1 MKNLLKIALIC
12 CVVLIAASCTQ
23 YRVIPF
29 FPPTDETIEPVGPQD
44 SEGHWN
50 SPEAVVDVFKNE
62 SPYSAN
68 VEQGEKGVILKPS
81 TDDPT
86 TGPATYFGS
95 ADEKNYSW
103 DGTES
108 SISFNLDLSGLGNNQ
123 ATTWVL
129 SFNKLSDGTTY
140 EFADEIRFGIS
151 RDSSGVLHV
160 NELTGINHDNIS
172 ADIANIEGSGSKTI
186 TGNDIKASFSMSYD
200 KSSKTL
206 SYSMN
211 IAGAVFTGD
220 HPETEDIV
228 GFRALWNASL
238 SEDSAV
244 ELYQLGID

>member
-50 SPEAVVDVFKNE
+50 SPEAVFDVFKNG
-62 SPYSAN
+62 SPYSVN

-81 TDDPT
+81 TDGST

-95 ADEKNYSW
+95 DDEKNYSW

-108 SISFNLDLSGLGNNQ
+108 SISFNLDLSGLENGQ

-129 SFNKLSDGTTY
+129 SFNKLDGTTY
-140 EFADEIRFGIS
+140 KFAYEIRFGIF

-160 NELTGINHDNIS
+160 NELTGINHDNIA

-186 TGNDIKASFSMSYD
+186 TGNDIKASFTMSYD

-211 IAGAVFTGD
+211 IAGAEFTGT
-220 HPETEDIV
+220 PVETEDIV

-238 SEDSAV
+238 SADSAV

>member
-1 MKNLLKIALIC
+1 MRNLLRCVFIVL
-12 CVVLIAASCTQ
+12 VVLIAASCTQ
-23 YRVIPF
+23 YRFIPV
-29 FPPTDETIEPVGPQD
+29 FPPADEPIEPVGPQD

-62 SPYSAN
+62 SPYSSN

-81 TDDPT
+81 TEYFT

-95 ADEKNYSW
+95 SDDKNYSW

-108 SISFNLDLSGLGNNQ
+108 TISFNLDLSGLKNKQ

-129 SFNKLSDGTTY
+129 SFNKLNGTNY
-140 EFADEIRFGIS
+140 EYADEIRFGIS

-160 NELTGINHDNIS
+160 NELTGLNHNNID
-172 ADIANIEGSGSKTI
+172 ADIANIEGSGSETI

-238 SEDSAV
+238 SADSAV

>member
-1 MKNLLKIALIC
+1 MRNLLRCVFIVL
-12 CVVLIAASCTQ
+12 VVLIAASCTQ
-23 YRVIPF
+23 YRFIPV
-29 FPPTDETIEPVGPQD
+29 FPPADEPIEPVGPQD

-62 SPYSAN
+62 STYSAN
-68 VEQGEKGVILKPS
+68 VKQGEKGVILKPS
-81 TDDPT
+81 TDYPT

-95 ADEKNYSW
+95 AERNYRW

-108 SISFNLDLSGLGNNQ
+108 SISFNLDLSGLGNGQ

-129 SFNKLSDGTTY
+129 SFNKLTDGTKY
-140 EFADEIRFGIS
+140 GFADEIRFGIF

-160 NELTGINHDNIS
+160 NKLSGINHNNIE
-172 ADIANIEGSGSKTI
+172 ADIVAIEGEGSKTI

-211 IAGAVFTGD
+211 IAGAVFTGT
-220 HPETEDIV
+220 HVETEDIV
-228 GFRALWNASL
+228 GFRSLWNASL
-238 SEDSAV
+238 SADSAV

>member
-1 MKNLLKIALIC
+1 M
-12 CVVLIAASCTQ
+12 
-23 YRVIPF
+23 
-29 FPPTDETIEPVGPQD
+29 
-44 SEGHWN
+44 
-50 SPEAVVDVFKNE
+50 VDVFKK

-108 SISFNLDLSGLGNNQ
+108 SISFNLDLTGLGNNQ

-129 SFNKLSDGTTY
+129 SFNKLTDGTTY

-151 RDSSGVLHV
+151 RDSSGVLHA
-160 NELTGINHDNIS
+160 NELTGINHNNID
-172 ADIANIEGSGSKTI
+172 ADIANIEGSGSETI

-200 KSSKTL
+200 NSSKTL

-211 IAGAVFTGD
+211 IGDAVFTGT
-220 HPETEDIV
+220 HAETEDIV
-228 GFRALWNASL
+228 GFRSLWNASL
-238 SEDSAV
+238 SEGSAV
-244 ELYQLGID
+244 ELYQLAID